1 MYIIA
6 LSLNIGERDES
17 MSHKFKE
24 ELKMAAKVDPEKCV
38 ACESCVGA
46 CPVEAI
52 AMADGK
58 AKVNSDTC
66 VDCGA
71 CVATCPVEAI
81 SQE

>member
-1 MYIIA
+1 
-6 LSLNIGERDES
+6 
-17 MSHKFKE
+17 
-24 ELKMAAKVDPEKCV
+24 MAAKVDSEKCV

-71 CVATCPVEAI
+71 CVATCPVGAI
-81 SQE
+81 AQE

>member
-1 MYIIA
+1 
-6 LSLNIGERDES
+6 
-17 MSHKFKE
+17 
-24 ELKMAAKVDPEKCV
+24 MAAKVNPEKCV
-38 ACESCVGA
+38 GCESCTGA

-52 AMADGK
+52 KMADGK
-58 AKVNSDTC
+58 AKVDSDTC

>member
-1 MYIIA
+1 M
-6 LSLNIGERDES
+6 LSLSIGERDEAGIINS
-17 MSHKFKE
+17 RRRS
-24 ELKMAAKVDPEKCV
+24 KMAAKVDPEKCV

-52 AMADGK
+52 AMNDGK

-81 SQE
+81 TQG

>member
-1 MYIIA
+1 
-6 LSLNIGERDES
+6 
-17 MSHKFKE
+17 
-24 ELKMAAKVDPEKCV
+24 MAAKVDPEKCV